1 MMPQGSELYQEWLLD
16 RGLGETPAVSAAGV
30 FLHNFLLSNN
40 TLVISEF
47 RPDHRQTDIDLL
59 QRLAIAIGV
68 HVSIIAID
76 EDQTLPWSIVLDNQP
91 SLQQMIDLG
100 DRLQQSVKPFDSRIC
115 MSGCRMIYGA
125 SPEILQQDLEAK
137 RSLWRSIQEHIR
149 TS

>member
-30 FLHNFLLSNN
+30 FLHNFLSSNN

-47 RPDHRQTDIDLL
+47 RRDHRQADIDLL
-59 QRLAIAIGV
+59 QRLASAISV
-68 HVSIIAID
+68 HVSVIAID
-76 EDQTLPWSIVLDNQP
+76 EEQILPWNIVLDNQP
-91 SLQQMIDLG
+91 SLQQIIVLG
-100 DRLQQSVKPFDSRIC
+100 DRLQQSVKPFYARINMC
-115 MSGCRMIYGA
+115 RCRMILGA
-125 SPEILQQDLEAK
+125 SPEILQQNVEEK